1 MFDQIGIFCSDSL
14 TTVVNSYKFVDF
26 YYIYISRFEISKETS
41 FGKFKVK
48 STRLNHIYKNIKKII
63 IKFLT
68 RTKKM
73 TTTQK
78 NIQPIN
84 NLKTYTVHTILSR
97 PCMPQSEESLEFA
110 QESARIDG
118 SRKTNPVSEKFST
131 NSIAQQSSLTSG
143 PRMPSLVAGCSMKP
157 KLAPID
163 DDDELDFSD
172 FPNPTT
178 SCGIA
183 SPKKELSPKANSQES
198 PLYFTFSAGTSL
210 LKETLLNGTANSGS
224 FKDERNKTGSP
235 HSVNATRDAIKQLKG
250 SFHLDNGRLQEIK
263 ARLNRTDKI
272 TNQVDCSQ
280 LLKLP
285 KSDPKRQM
293 AESILDR
300 SRMSRRFEI
309 AKKMLAMVGENIK
322 NNK

>member
-1 MFDQIGIFCSDSL
+1 
-14 TTVVNSYKFVDF
+14 VKKN
-26 YYIYISRFEISKETS
+26 YIKTQ
-41 FGKFKVK
+41 
-48 STRLNHIYKNIKKII
+48 TRV
-63 IKFLT
+63 
-68 RTKKM
+68 KKM
-73 TTTQK
+73 AQTQK

-97 PCMPQSEESLEFA
+97 PCMPYFEEAPEFV

-118 SRKTNPVSEKFST
+118 SRKTNSVSEKFST
-131 NSIAQQSSLTSG
+131 NSPVQQGIKTFG

-163 DDDELDFSD
+163 DDEEFDFSE
-172 FPNPTT
+172 FSNSTT
-178 SCGIA
+178 SYGIT
-183 SPKKELSPKANSQES
+183 SPKIELFSKANSQES
-198 PLYFTFSAGTSL
+198 TLDFTFSAGS
-210 LKETLLNGTANSGS
+210 TLLEETPLDGKANRGS
-224 FKDERNKTGSP
+224 FQDELNKTGSP
-235 HSVNATRDAIKQLKG
+235 YSVNATRDAIQQLIG
-250 SFHLDNGRLQEIK
+250 SFQLDNEKLQEIK
-263 ARLNRTDKI
+263 ARLNRTNKN

-285 KSDPKRQM
+285 TSDPKRQM